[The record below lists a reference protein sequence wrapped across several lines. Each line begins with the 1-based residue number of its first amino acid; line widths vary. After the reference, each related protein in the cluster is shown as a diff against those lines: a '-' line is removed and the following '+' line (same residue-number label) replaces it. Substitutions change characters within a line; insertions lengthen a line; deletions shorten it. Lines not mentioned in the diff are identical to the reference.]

1 MSATTEKLLEEIK
14 LVEDE
19 LSRSAAPDKAAD
31 HSRLSLELKELRKR
45 LGKANE
51 ALTEGKQTLLKG

>member
-14 LVEDE
+14 FIEDE
-19 LSRSAAPDKAAD
+19 LSRSTAPDKAAD
-31 HSRLSLELKELRKR
+31 HFRLSSQLKELRKQ